1 MSRAW
6 PTAVLAAIVAFVAAL
21 VFAFV
26 VADATRPGTIFPK
39 YLAAAAAPPAEQS
52 ERLLDYSPLYLALT
66 RALAPG
72 GYRAILTFQCL
83 LHGVTAAAVALAV
96 ALLVGSGWGLAAGL
110 GIACYR
116 PFLVYCGIHEPEGLV
131 LAALAVAV
139 LLGLAVREKREGRW
153 ALLTAAGAAACLAA
167 AGLARPQHLVLVPV
181 WAVWI
186 GWKTGG
192 GADGVR
198 GVRGDGT
205 GLARRRLALA
215 AITLLVP
222 CLFVVP
228 LLVSRARATGVPTIM
243 NPGAVFYE
251 GNGPGATGLTRFAPQ
266 AVFSLERAHPE
277 AYDYGHVAYR
287 RIAGFALDGR
297 GHPVTP
303 SLSNRYWTG
312 LAFESLRAW
321 PGRAFGRFGRK
332 AVLALS
338 PYEGQDLEIAEQLDR
353 RLRPR
358 LPWGFFLP
366 LVALPW
372 LAFVSPERRRE
383 LAGPL
388 TIAILAFAVQVALY
402 ASARQRLPLAL
413 ALWIA
418 GPVAAADLVRGRL
431 GAAVRP
437 AFAVLLGIALAF
449 GLAAAT
455 ARYALLDQLGWDTV
469 LGPEAPSLGSR
480 LVAIGQGRAFRPELL
495 LSARR
500 FAAGIDLAERGHAAD
515 SLRTLAPLLGNGDDF
530 TIDDKDVGVPEY
542 WAARDLLALGDRPR
556 ATLAARVARAT
567 RPDDPRIAALAL
579 RLDRPR
585 GAPEPAAWRPPGND
599 PVSATLARAQ
609 AAAAEGDRA
618 GASALLLPLAG
629 GFPELIDVPRTL
641 AVFGNN

>member
-1 MSRAW
+1 MSRAR
-6 PTAVLAAIVAFVAAL
+6 PAVLAASAAIVAFVAAL

-83 LHGVTAAAVALAV
+83 LHGITAAAVALAV
-96 ALLVGSGWGLAAGL
+96 ALLAGSGWGLAAGL
-110 GIACYR
+110 GVACYR

-139 LLGLAVREKREGRW
+139 LLGLAVREKPEGRR
-153 ALLTAAGAAACLAA
+153 ALLAAAGAAACLAA

-186 GWKTGG
+186 GWKTTDRAG
-192 GADGVR
+192 GA
-198 GVRGDGT
+198 RGDGT
-205 GLARRRLALA
+205 GLDRRRLALA
-215 AITLLVP
+215 AITLLIP
-222 CLFVVP
+222 ALFVVP
-228 LLVSRARATGVPTIM
+228 LLISRARATGVPTIM

-251 GNGPGATGLTRFAPQ
+251 GNGPGATGLTRFAPE
-266 AVFSLERAHPE
+266 AVFSLERAHRE

-287 RIAGFALDGR
+287 RIAGFALGR
-297 GHPVTP
+297 SVSP

-321 PGRAFGRFGRK
+321 PGRAFDRFGRK

-366 LVALPW
+366 LLALPW
-372 LAFVSPERRRE
+372 IALVRPERRRQ

-388 TIAILAFAVQVALY
+388 TIAVLAFAVQVALY

-413 ALWIA
+413 ALWIV

-437 AFAVLLGIALAF
+437 AFAVLFGFAVAF

-455 ARYALLDQLGWDTV
+455 ARFALLDQLGWDTV

-500 FAAGIDLAERGHAAD
+500 FAAGVDLAERGHAAE
-515 SLRTLAPLLGNGDDF
+515 SLRTLAPLLGNGRDF

-585 GAPEPAAWRPPGND
+585 DAPEPAAWRPPGTD
-599 PVSATLARAQ
+599 PVSATLARA
-609 AAAAEGDRA
+609 AAAAADGDRA

-629 GFPELIDVPRTL
+629 PFPEIASTPPP
-641 AVFGNN
+641 

>member
-6 PTAVLAAIVAFVAAL
+6 PAAVLAAIVAFVAAL

-26 VADATRPGTIFPK
+26 VADASRPGTIFPK

-96 ALLVGSGWGLAAGL
+96 ALLAGSGWGLAAGL
-110 GIACYR
+110 GVACYR

-139 LLGLAVREKREGRW
+139 LLGLAVREKPEGRFS
-153 ALLTAAGAAACLAA
+153 LLAAAGAAAGLAA

-181 WAVWI
+181 WAVWM
-186 GWKTGG
+186 GWKTSG
-192 GADGVR
+192 

-205 GLARRRLALA
+205 GLARRRLTLA

-222 CLFVVP
+222 TLLVVP

-266 AVFSLERAHPE
+266 AVFALERAHRE

-287 RIAGFALDGR
+287 RIAGFSLGTL
-297 GHPVTP
+297 GHPVSP

-321 PGRAFGRFGRK
+321 PGRAFDRFGRK
-332 AVLALS
+332 TVLALS

-353 RLRPR
+353 RLRAR

-372 LAFVSPERRRE
+372 IAFVSPERRRQ

-388 TIAILAFAVQVALY
+388 TIAVLAFVVQVALY

-413 ALWIA
+413 ALSIV

-437 AFAVLLGIALAF
+437 AFAVLFGVAVAF

-500 FAAGIDLAERGHAAD
+500 FAAGVDLAERGHAAD
-515 SLRTLAPLLGNGDDF
+515 SLRTLAPLLGNGRDF

-579 RLDRPR
+579 RLERPR
-585 GAPEPAAWRPPGND
+585 GAPEPAPWRPPGTD

-609 AAAAEGDRA
+609 AAAADGDRA
-618 GASALLLPLAG
+618 GASALLRPLAG
-629 GFPELIDVPRTL
+629 AFPEIASTPPL
-641 AVFGNN
+641 

>member
-1 MSRAW
+1 MFRAS
-6 PTAVLAAIVAFVAAL
+6 PAVLASLVAFVAAL

-39 YLAAAAAPPAEQS
+39 YLEAAAAPPAESS

-66 RALAPG
+66 RALAPA
-72 GYRAILTFQCL
+72 GYRAILAVQCL
-83 LHGVTAAAVALAV
+83 LHGVTAAAIALAV
-96 ALLVGSGWGLAAGL
+96 ALLVGAGWGLAAGL
-110 GIACYR
+110 GVACYR
-116 PFLVYCGIHEPEGLV
+116 PFLVYCGIHEPESLV

-139 LLGLAVREKREGRW
+139 LLGLAVRARPEGRFR
-153 ALLTAAGAAACLAA
+153 LLAAAGAAACLAA
-167 AGLARPQHLVLVPV
+167 AGLARPQHLLLVPV

-186 GWKTGG
+186 GLKTAGPQG
-192 GADGVR
+192 PAGPGPDR
-198 GVRGDGT
+198 
-205 GLARRRLALA
+205 RRRLALA

-222 CLFVVP
+222 ILLVVP

-266 AVFSLERAHPE
+266 AVFALERAHHE

-287 RIAGFALDGR
+287 RIAGFVRSADGR
-297 GHPVTP
+297 PASP

-312 LAFESLRAW
+312 LAFEALRAW
-321 PGRAFGRFGRK
+321 PGRAFDRFARK
-332 AVLALS
+332 AALALS

-366 LVALPW
+366 LLALPW
-372 LAFVSPERRRE
+372 IALASAERRRE

-388 TIAILAFAVQVALY
+388 TIAALAFLVQVALY

-418 GPVAAADLVRGRL
+418 GPVLAADLIRGRL

-437 AFAVLLGIALAF
+437 AFAVLLGVAVAL

-455 ARYALLDQLGWDTV
+455 ARYSLFDQLGWDAV

-480 LVAIGQGRAFRPELL
+480 LVAIGQGRAFRPQLL
-495 LSARR
+495 QSARR
-500 FAAGIDLAERGHAAD
+500 FAAGVDLAERGRAAD
-515 SLRTLAPLLGNGDDF
+515 SLRTLAPLLGNGRDF
-530 TIDDKDVGVPEY
+530 TIDDKEVGVPEY
-542 WAARDLLALGDRPR
+542 WAARDLLILGDRPR
-556 ATLAARVARAT
+556 ATLAAAVARAT

-579 RLDRPR
+579 RLDRSR
-585 GAPEPAAWRPPGND
+585 GAPEPAAWRPPGTD
-599 PVSATLARAQ
+599 PVSATLARAE
-609 AAAAEGDRA
+609 AAAADGDRV
-618 GASALLLPLAG
+618 GTLTLLRPLA
-629 GFPELIDVPRTL
+629 FRFQELLDPSGVL
-641 AVFGNN
+641 AAFGKNW